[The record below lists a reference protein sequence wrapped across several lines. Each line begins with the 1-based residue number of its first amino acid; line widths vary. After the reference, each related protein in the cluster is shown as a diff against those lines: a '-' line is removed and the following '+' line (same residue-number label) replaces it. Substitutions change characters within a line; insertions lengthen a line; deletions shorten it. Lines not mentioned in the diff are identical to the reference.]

1 MVINLENEKLV
12 ESIIFGNQFE
22 KYQAEK
28 EEILVDIMKEQLKAN
43 ERNQNIKK
51 LYRLSNLEISKL
63 NKLIDVP
70 FIPVNMFK
78 DFNLITCEETE
89 VARVLNSSATTTG
102 SPSVIYLDKATSRR
116 QSQALISTLKSY
128 LGANRRP
135 MLIIDSSDVNSK
147 SDKLTARGA
156 AVRGLCSFGKDICYA
171 MKKDELDS
179 RDLKIDIDKIIE
191 FQDKY
196 KETEILVYGFTYIIW
211 SKFVKT
217 LKDSGIKLA
226 LPNMKLL
233 HSGGWKKLTSEK
245 VSKEEFEETTAEF
258 FGTRPE
264 NIIDFYGMVEQVGV
278 VFIDCPC
285 GYKHVPDFAEVI
297 IRDINTMEEVAFN
310 KTGIIEVMSIL
321 GSSYPSQA
329 ILTED
334 MGELMGVDDC
344 KCGRKGKY
352 FRFKSRVLK
361 SETRGCGDTFAEREA
376 EHDKLLLAGW
386 RIQE

>member
-1 MVINLENEKLV
+1 MISLENEKLV
-12 ESIIFGNQFE
+12 ESIIFGDQFE
-22 KYQAEK
+22 KPQAEK
-28 EEILVDIMKEQLKAN
+28 EKILLDIIKKQLEAN
-43 ERNQNIKK
+43 EKNKNIKK
-51 LYRLSNLEISKL
+51 LYGSNKLEISKL
-63 NKLIDVP
+63 NSLIDVP

-78 DFNLITCEETE
+78 DFDLITCEENE

-102 SPSVIYLDKATSRR
+102 NPSKIYLDKATSRR
-116 QSQALISTLKSY
+116 QSQALISTLKSF
-128 LGANRRP
+128 LGTKRRP
-135 MLIIDSSDVNSK
+135 MLIIDNSDVNDR

-156 AVRGLCSFGKDICYA
+156 AVRGLCSFGKDVCYA
-171 MKKDELDS
+171 MKKEDLDS
-179 RDLKIDIDKIIE
+179 TDLRIDLDKVME

-196 KETEILVYGFTYIIW
+196 KDDDILVYGFTYIIW

-217 LKDSGIKLA
+217 LRDSGIRLN

-233 HSGGWKKLTSEK
+233 HSGGWKKLTSQS
-245 VSKEEFEETTAEF
+245 VGKEEFSEITAEV
-258 FGTRPE
+258 FGTKPE

-278 VFIDCPC
+278 VFIDCPY

-297 IRDINTMEEVAFN
+297 IRDVNTMEEEGFN

-334 MGELMGVDDC
+334 MGELAGVDDC

-352 FRFKSRVLK
+352 FKFKSRVSK

-376 EHDKLLLAGW
+376 DHDELLPAGW
-386 RIQE
+386 RIPE